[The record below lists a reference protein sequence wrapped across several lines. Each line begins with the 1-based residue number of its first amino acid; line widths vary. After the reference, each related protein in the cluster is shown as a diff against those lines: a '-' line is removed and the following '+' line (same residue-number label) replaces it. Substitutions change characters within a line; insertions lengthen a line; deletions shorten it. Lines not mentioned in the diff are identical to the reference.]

1 MKRVVITGL
10 GLTSC
15 LGNDR
20 STVTAALR
28 AGQSGIRA
36 MPEYAELGF
45 RSQVAGQPE
54 VDFEARIDRKL
65 RRFMA
70 DTAAYTYLAMQDAIA
85 DAKMFVD
92 GREIY
97 TASDLRVGLF
107 TTTDSM

>member
-10 GLTSC
+10 GIVSC

-20 STVTAALR
+20 DSVATSLR
-28 AGQSGIRA
+28 EGRSGIRA
-36 MPEYAELGF
+36 IPEYAELGF

-70 DTAAYTYLAMQDAIA
+70 DTVEHI
-85 DAKMFVD
+85 V
-92 GREIY
+92 
-97 TASDLRVGLF
+97 RV
-107 TTTDSM
+107 TM